1 VINIASYIDHTIL
14 KPTTT
19 HIEISRICEE
29 ARQYSFAAV
38 CVPPPFV
45 REARRIL
52 SGNTG
57 GSSGAGGPEEAKG
70 NGNAPVGKLME
81 MTPVKIATVIGFPF
95 GYSVRKA
102 KLEETEQAI
111 ADGADELDVVI
122 NLVALKNGYWDYLE
136 KEMNS
141 LTDCIHAHGR
151 IVKVII
157 ESGVLLDEEIIRC
170 CDLYSKVGVDF
181 LKTSTGYAEKGATI
195 GAVQLMRG
203 HLPPSIRIKASGGIR
218 EYSFAHQL
226 VEAGAERLGCSAS
239 IAIVKGESSGEGLIA
254 GIKKRAKAE
263 DSDWDI
269 GGEG

>member
-1 VINIASYIDHTIL
+1 LTLNLKKTSVINIASYIDHTIL

-19 HIEISRICEE
+19 HIEIARICEE

-52 SGNTG
+52 SGPGHGHT
-57 GSSGAGGPEEAKG
+57 AGTKTMP
-70 NGNAPVGKLME
+70 MS
-81 MTPVKIATVIGFPF
+81 PVKIATVIGFPF

-102 KLEETEQAI
+102 KLEEAEQAI

-157 ESGVLLDEEIIRC
+157 ESGVLQDDEIIRC

-195 GAVQLMRG
+195 GAIQLMRR
-203 HLPPSIRIKASGGIR
+203 HLPPAIRIKASGGIR
-218 EYSFAHQL
+218 EYTFAHQL
-226 VEAGAERLGCSAS
+226 IEAGAERLGCSAS
-239 IAIVKGESSGEGLIA
+239 IAIVKGSSTGEAMIA
-254 GIKKRAKAE
+254 GIKKRATAE
-263 DSDWDI
+263 DSDWEI